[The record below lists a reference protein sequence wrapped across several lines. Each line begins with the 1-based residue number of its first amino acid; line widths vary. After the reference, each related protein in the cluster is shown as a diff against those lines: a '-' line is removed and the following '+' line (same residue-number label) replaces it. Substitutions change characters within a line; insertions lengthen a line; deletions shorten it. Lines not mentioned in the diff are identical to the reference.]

1 MHLSTKLSI
10 VESQQLVADGV
21 AAAVTQME
29 ANDEALRIAEEKN
42 IPIAEA
48 RRILLAASI
57 QAKEEQ
63 QRRTAEKLGIAME
76 DGVNRLVEEMDRIP
90 PKELPKAI
98 SKAMEVK
105 QLLENKPTS
114 ISERKHTIGG
124 KTPDELRERLAKMTQ
139 GAIEV
144 ESEVVEEK
152 PTKARY
158 E

>member
-1 MHLSTKLSI
+1 MSTKLSI

-29 ANDEALRIAEEKN
+29 ANDEAIRIAEEKN

-48 RRILLAASI
+48 RRILLTASI

-63 QRRTAEKLGIAME
+63 QRRTSEKLGIAME

-98 SKAMEVK
+98 SKVMEVK

>member
-1 MHLSTKLSI
+1 MHLSTKLSLI
-10 VESQQLVADGV
+10 ESQQLVADGV
-21 AAAVTQME
+21 VAAVALKK
-29 ANDEALRIAEEKN
+29 ANDEALKIAEEKN

-48 RRILLAASI
+48 RRILLSASI
-57 QAKEEQ
+57 QAKEDQ
-63 QRRTAEKLGIAME
+63 QRRTAEKLGIIME
-76 DGVNRLVEEMDRIP
+76 DAVNKLAEDLERLP
-90 PKELPKAI
+90 PKEIPKVL

-124 KTPDELRERLAKMTQ
+124 KTAEELRERLAKMSQ

-144 ESEVVEEK
+144 ESEVLEEK
-152 PTKARY
+152 PTKGRY

>member
-1 MHLSTKLSI
+1 MHMSTKLSI

>member
-1 MHLSTKLSI
+1 MSTKLSI

-29 ANDEALRIAEEKN
+29 ANDEAIRIAEEKN

-48 RRILLAASI
+48 RRILLTASI

-63 QRRTAEKLGIAME
+63 QRRTSEKLGIAME

>member
-1 MHLSTKLSI
+1 MSTKLSI

-29 ANDEALRIAEEKN
+29 ANDEALRIAKEKK

-48 RRILLAASI
+48 RRILLTASI

-63 QRRTAEKLGIAME
+63 QRRTADKLGIVME
-76 DGVNRLVEEMDRIP
+76 DAVNRLAEEMESVP
-90 PKELPKAI
+90 VKELPKVL
-98 SKAMEVK
+98 SKAMEVR

>member
-1 MHLSTKLSI
+1 MHMSTKLSI

-42 IPIAEA
+42 IPIAES

>member
-1 MHLSTKLSI
+1 MHMSTKLSI
-10 VESQQLVADGV
+10 VESQQLVTDAV
-21 AAAVTQME
+21 AAAVTQLE

>member
-1 MHLSTKLSI
+1 MHMSTKLSI
-10 VESQQLVADGV
+10 VESQQLVTDAV
-21 AAAVTQME
+21 AAAVTQLE

-98 SKAMEVK
+98 SKVMEVK

>member
-1 MHLSTKLSI
+1 MHMSTKLSI

-29 ANDEALRIAEEKN
+29 ANDEAIRIAEEKN

-48 RRILLAASI
+48 RRILLTASI

-63 QRRTAEKLGIAME
+63 QRRTSEKLGIAME

-98 SKAMEVK
+98 SKVMEVK

>member
-1 MHLSTKLSI
+1 MHMSTKLSI
-10 VESQQLVADGV
+10 VESQQLVTDAV
-21 AAAVTQME
+21 AAAVTQLE

-105 QLLENKPTS
+105 QLFENKPTS